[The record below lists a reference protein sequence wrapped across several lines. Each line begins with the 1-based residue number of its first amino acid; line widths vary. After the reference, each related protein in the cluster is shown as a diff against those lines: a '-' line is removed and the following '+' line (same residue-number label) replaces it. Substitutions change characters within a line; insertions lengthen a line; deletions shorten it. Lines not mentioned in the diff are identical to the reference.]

1 MHLHTSISQYNSRM
15 TNSVPKLE
23 KYIIS
28 CELFK
33 NYCLDVIYAKYQP
46 VQTAAAKIR
55 CEHLFLIGKRNCV

>member
-1 MHLHTSISQYNSRM
+1 M

-28 CELFK
+28 CKLFR
-33 NYCLDVIYAKYQP
+33 NYVLDVIYAKYQP

-55 CEHLFLIGKRNCV
+55 YKHLSLIGKRNYV